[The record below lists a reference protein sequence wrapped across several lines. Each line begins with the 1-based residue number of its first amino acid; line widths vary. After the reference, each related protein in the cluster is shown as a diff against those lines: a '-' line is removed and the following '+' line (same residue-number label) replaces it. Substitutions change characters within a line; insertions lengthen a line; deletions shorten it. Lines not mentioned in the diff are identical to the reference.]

1 MAKRESKAAKRE
13 AAPELTS
20 EPAPAPE
27 DKRDRERI
35 PVPGL
40 VRGEVQVF
48 QPMSILD
55 ISLGGAQVETPFPLQ
70 LDSLQDFRLS
80 LGERSVVVK
89 GRMAHCHIGELNE
102 GTVLYRTGVEFIEP
116 SEHAQNAIRAFVEAL
131 KTAQE
136 MPEILDGEIS
146 EE

>member
-1 MAKRESKAAKRE
+1 MAKRESKASKRE
-13 AAPELTS
+13 AAPEP
-20 EPAPAPE
+20 EPAPAPD

-40 VRGEVQVF
+40 VGGEVQVF
-48 QPMSILD
+48 QPISILD
-55 ISLGGAQVETPFPLQ
+55 ISVGGAQIETPFPLQ
-70 LDSLQDFRLS
+70 LDSLHDFRLT

-89 GRMAHCHIGELNE
+89 GRIAHCQIAELNE
-102 GTVLYRTGVEFIEP
+102 GTVLYRTGVEFVEP

-136 MPEILDGEIS
+136 MPEILDGEIK
-146 EE
+146 ED